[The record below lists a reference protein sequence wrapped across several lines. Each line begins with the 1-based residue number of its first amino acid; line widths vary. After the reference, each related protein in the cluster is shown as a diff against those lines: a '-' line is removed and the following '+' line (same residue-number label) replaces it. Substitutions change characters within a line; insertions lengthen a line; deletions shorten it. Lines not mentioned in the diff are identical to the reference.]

1 MKRHNLQPLA
11 TVMLSG
17 ETDLN
22 DAITEAGKTYEEIAS
37 LVAEQVFTYP
47 HNSM

>member
-1 MKRHNLQPLA
+1 MQFI
-11 TVMLSG
+11 SG

-37 LVAEQVFTYP
+37 LVAEQVF
-47 HNSM
+47 HNHTSQPTSIV

>member
-1 MKRHNLQPLA
+1 MSWF
-11 TVMLSG
+11 SG

-37 LVAEQVFTYP
+37 LVAEQVY
-47 HNSM
+47 